1 MQRTLHVQWNTSSRN
16 LSKWHLRYELNCELF
31 VLLLVPRL
39 LSPQSPSAKDTGL
52 GKTGGGEAVGTILS
66 WKESRVGSGGPKKP
80 PLVLSAPKMSE
91 SDADRV
97 EEAVKDFK
105 RVSTYVVRSSLQA
118 AGDLVFFP
126 SLG

>member
-1 MQRTLHVQWNTSSRN
+1 MNW
-16 LSKWHLRYELNCELF
+16 F
-31 VLLLVPRL
+31 P
-39 LSPQSPSAKDTGL
+39 SPPSPSAKDTGL

-66 WKESRVGSGGPKKP
+66 WKESSVGSGGVGPKKP
-80 PLVLSAPKMSE
+80 PLVLSTPKMSE

-118 AGDLVFFP
+118 AGDLFSHLFVNLNPVFCPTPESWSVMADLWSAKSSGFVT
-126 SLG
+126 G